1 LFACRSVCIL
11 RHIRLFFSECT
22 YEVLAGEKRLTG
34 QTASLEK
41 VILSYRELKYFPQ
54 HHSHYQPY

>member
-1 LFACRSVCIL
+1 MRDSN
-11 RHIRLFFSECT
+11 IRLFFSECT
-22 YEVLAGEKRLTG
+22 YEVFAGEKRLTG